1 MQHVEIDSSL
11 NKLLKKCAYIGI
23 LNKLQEENKLTEEEC
38 NQIKEKLK
46 IKWVN

>member
-1 MQHVEIDSSL
+1 MQQVEIDSGL

-23 LNKLQEENKLTEEEC
+23 LNKLQEDNRLTEEEC

-46 IKWVN
+46 IKC